1 MFKWVLVLMLG
12 VVIGAESVHVF
23 AHKDMDM
30 DPHSFCQSRFP
41 ELRIDFCKDLLYNVV
56 VNLYKHHDCND

>member
-23 AHKDMDM
+23 AHKDIDI

-41 ELRIDFCKDLLYNVV
+41 ELGD
-56 VNLYKHHDCND
+56 